1 MADAVGLRPDAH
13 VPEQAPADPNHP
25 DRLGPHVGVAG
36 ADAGLFAVDALEI
49 HVGYAAELVGGIAAP
64 VLETLL
70 YVHEIDHAYEE
81 REARGAGYQNE
92 MLRGA
97 LAVFEGRVDRPEVR
111 AEMDRNIHYAA
122 GVERAQ
128 RLAETHRDV
137 FARVSREVLASV
149 RGGMLAVARSEH
161 ATEEGRD
168 RCEHDPAFR
177 HGVEAMI
184 RLRNT
189 DPDAFAA
196 KAREL
201 ESMAREVET
210 FRVCMVPA

>member
-1 MADAVGLRPDAH
+1 
-13 VPEQAPADPNHP
+13 
-25 DRLGPHVGVAG
+25 
-36 ADAGLFAVDALEI
+36 
-49 HVGYAAELVGGIAAP
+49 
-64 VLETLL
+64 
-70 YVHEIDHAYEE
+70 
-81 REARGAGYQNE
+81 
-92 MLRGA
+92 
-97 LAVFEGRVDRPEVR
+97 
-111 AEMDRNIHYAA
+111 MDRNIHYAA

-137 FARVSREVLASV
+137 FARVSREVVASV